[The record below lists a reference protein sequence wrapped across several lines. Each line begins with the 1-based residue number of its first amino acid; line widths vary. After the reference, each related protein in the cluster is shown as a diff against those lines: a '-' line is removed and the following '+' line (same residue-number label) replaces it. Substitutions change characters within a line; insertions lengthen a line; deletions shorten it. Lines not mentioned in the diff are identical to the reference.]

1 MELVITIT
9 KANVIAEVNKTSAY
23 IGAKTITQ
31 DGENLYYNI
40 STIKEDAEMLERYW
54 NEACSNVAAVAKEYV
69 TAAVTT
75 DTDWTLTLDM
85 PAKYNK
91 AFDGVLKQQVF
102 SYIVRMILY
111 KWLLMCNY
119 DVNALKVYN
128 DECNG
133 LLIGIGDI
141 LHARTFTR
149 ADDGP
154 TGDNIVGTGE
164 APDFGDEEEEKTGDN
179 NYGGDMRQNIGPVK
193 VEVLKLRMK
202 N

>member
-9 KANVIAEVNKTSAY
+9 KADVIAEVNKTSAY
-23 IGAKTITQ
+23 IGAKTIAQ
-31 DGENLYYNI
+31 EGENLYYNI

-54 NEACSNVAAVAKEYV
+54 REACSNVAAVAKEYV
-69 TAAVTT
+69 TAAEMS
-75 DTDWTLTLDM
+75 DTAWTLTLDM

>member
-9 KANVIAEVNKTSAY
+9 KADAIAEVSKTSAY

-54 NEACSNVAAVAKEYV
+54 NEACTDVAAVAKEYV
-69 TAAVTT
+69 TGADMS
-75 DTDWTLTLDM
+75 DTDWILTLDM
-85 PAKYNK
+85 PAKYNR

-102 SYIVRMILY
+102 SYIVRKVLY
-111 KWLLMCNY
+111 HWLLTCNY
-119 DVNALKVYN
+119 DVNALKVYL

-133 LLIGIGDI
+133 MLAGIDGI

-149 ADDGP
+149 AEDGP
-154 TGDNIVGTGE
+154 VGDNV
-164 APDFGDEEEEKTGDN
+164 F
-179 NYGGDMRQNIGPVK
+179 GGDMRQNVGPAMVEEIVVK
-193 VEVLKLRMK
+193 S
-202 N
+202 

>member
-9 KANVIAEVNKTSAY
+9 KADVIAEVNKTSAY
-23 IGAKTITQ
+23 ISAKTITQ
-31 DGENLYYNI
+31 DGEDLYYNI

-85 PAKYNK
+85 PAKNNK
-91 AFDGVLKQQVF
+91 AFDGVLKQQIF

-154 TGDNIVGTGE
+154 TGNNILGTGE
-164 APDFGDEEEEKTGDN
+164 APDFGDEEGEKTGDN

>member
-1 MELVITIT
+1 MELIITIT
-9 KANVIAEVNKTSAY
+9 KADVIAEVNKTSAY

-75 DTDWTLTLDM
+75 DTDWTLTLEM

-111 KWLLMCNY
+111 KWLVMCNY

-141 LHARTFTR
+141 LHARMFTR

-154 TGDNIVGTGE
+154 TGN
-164 APDFGDEEEEKTGDN
+164 N

-193 VEVLKLRMK
+193 VEFLKLRMK